1 MGKKLCLAG
10 LITMLVSQ
18 AFAKPAPEFIV
29 LGMGCFWGAEKRMS
43 ELKGVLDVE
52 SGYAGGES
60 DNATY
65 ESVIKA
71 SRMEKWG
78 MGSKDH
84 AEVVKVTYDANRVD
98 AVAVLKQFWESHNPT
113 EGDRQGNDIGS
124 QYRSAVYYR
133 TDEQRDAVY
142 TTMDEY
148 QALLRQAGFGDI
160 TTEVKPLGKYFTAE
174 EYHQNY
180 LNKNP
185 NGYCGLGGVG
195 VKFPK

>member
-1 MGKKLCLAG
+1 M
-10 LITMLVSQ
+10 SQ
-18 AFAKPAPEFIV
+18 AFAKPAPEFLV

-84 AEVVKVTYDANRVD
+84 AEVVKVTYDANQLD
-98 AVAVLKQFWESHNPT
+98 AVAVLQQFWESHNPT

-133 TDEQRDAVY
+133 TEEQRDAVY

-148 QALLRQAGFGDI
+148 QALLTKAGFGDI

>member
-10 LITMLVSQ
+10 LMTMLMSQ
-18 AFAKPAPEFIV
+18 AFAKPTPEFIV

-84 AEVVKVTYDANRVD
+84 AEVVKVTYDANQVD
-98 AVAVLKQFWESHNPT
+98 AVAVLEQFWESHNPT

-133 TDEQRDAVY
+133 TEEQRDAVY
-142 TTMDEY
+142 TTMGEY
-148 QALLRQAGFGDI
+148 QALLTKAGFGDI

>member
-10 LITMLVSQ
+10 LMTMLMSQ
-18 AFAKPAPEFIV
+18 AFAKPAPEFLV

-84 AEVVKVTYDANRVD
+84 AEVVKVTYDANQVD
-98 AVAVLKQFWESHNPT
+98 AVAVLQQFWESHNPT

-133 TDEQRDAVY
+133 TEEQRDAVY

-148 QALLRQAGFGDI
+148 QALLTKAGFGDI

>member
-1 MGKKLCLAG
+1 MGKQLCLAG
-10 LITMLVSQ
+10 LLTMLVSQ
-18 AFAKPAPEFIV
+18 AFAKPASEFIV

-84 AEVVKVTYDANRVD
+84 AEVVKVTYDAHRVD
-98 AVAVLKQFWESHNPT
+98 AVAVLKQFWESYNPT

-133 TDEQRDAVY
+133 TEEQRDAIY

-148 QALLRQAGFGDI
+148 QALLTKAGFGDI

>member
-1 MGKKLCLAG
+1 
-10 LITMLVSQ
+10 MLMSQ
-18 AFAKPAPEFIV
+18 AFAKPAPEFLV

-84 AEVVKVTYDANRVD
+84 AEDFWRV
-98 AVAVLKQFWESHNPT
+98 P
-113 EGDRQGNDIGS
+113 R
-124 QYRSAVYYR
+124 
-133 TDEQRDAVY
+133 
-142 TTMDEY
+142 
-148 QALLRQAGFGDI
+148 
-160 TTEVKPLGKYFTAE
+160 
-174 EYHQNY
+174 
-180 LNKNP
+180 
-185 NGYCGLGGVG
+185 
-195 VKFPK
+195 

>member
-1 MGKKLCLAG
+1 
-10 LITMLVSQ
+10 MLVSQ

-78 MGSKDH
+78 MGSKEH

-133 TDEQRDAVY
+133 TEEQRDAVY

>member
-10 LITMLVSQ
+10 LMTMLMSQ
-18 AFAKPAPEFIV
+18 AFAKPAPEFLV

-84 AEVVKVTYDANRVD
+84 AEVVKVTYDANQLD
-98 AVAVLKQFWESHNPT
+98 AVAVLQQFWESHNPT

-133 TDEQRDAVY
+133 TEEQRDAVY

-148 QALLRQAGFGDI
+148 QALLTKAGFGDI